1 MFKSKS
7 ITTWIISGLV
17 LMTTLMVVYTL
28 SATYPVKSEEQAT
41 IQTEGYGA
49 LGAFDDKELT
59 IDDMLN
65 YAVQDEYLA
74 HSEYVAIMDK
84 FDVDR
89 PYSNIAKSEL
99 THLDLLKELY
109 DTRNV
114 EFPTDQSSSH
124 LIIPETLLSAAE
136 TGVVAEI
143 NNIAMYELFLEY
155 DLPDDVRDVFEALM
169 NGSVNHLRAF
179 ERQVERLS

>member
-1 MFKSKS
+1 M
-7 ITTWIISGLV
+7 TLIISGLV
-17 LMTTLMVVYTL
+17 LTTTLMVVYTL
-28 SATYPVKSEEQAT
+28 SATDPAKSEEQVVL
-41 IQTEGYGA
+41 QTEGYGA
-49 LGAFDDKELT
+49 LGAFDDTELT

-65 YAVQDEYLA
+65 YAAQDEYLA

-84 FDVDR
+84 FDIDR

-109 DTRNV
+109 DTSNTT
-114 EFPTDQSSSH
+114 FPTDQSSSQ
-124 LIIPETLLSAAE
+124 LVIPETLLSAAE
-136 TGVVAEI
+136 TGVLAEI

-179 ERQVERLS
+179 ERQVEKLS